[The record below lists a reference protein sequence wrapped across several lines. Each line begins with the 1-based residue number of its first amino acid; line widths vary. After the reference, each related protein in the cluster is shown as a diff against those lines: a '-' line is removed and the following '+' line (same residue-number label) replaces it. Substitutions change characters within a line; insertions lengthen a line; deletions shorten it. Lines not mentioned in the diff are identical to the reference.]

1 MIARR
6 MSGAMTI
13 ALIAIC
19 SVTTTTLARA
29 QDGADPARV
38 ARVLHEAEA
47 IQKQVAELRG
57 LPFLAEVEKGVK
69 TEAELRAFIL
79 EEFEKEAPAE
89 EFEAQQRA
97 LVRLGLIPDGFD
109 LRHRMIDLYSEQIGG
124 FYNHDTKRLYLIA
137 RGKAGDEESALND
150 SFVMAHELHHAL
162 QDQHFDL
169 GAQFRILNDHE
180 DRIMAHKAL
189 VEGEAT
195 LVGFKYMFEVKLG
208 LKKLPDLGVLMRMNK
223 TMSESM
229 PQGEALKSMPD
240 YIKEGLM
247 FPYEA
252 GAAFVQKIY
261 DTYGWERVTAL
272 FADPPQSTEQILH
285 PEKYLGARDEPVT
298 VRLPDLES
306 AFEGEV
312 EELLATCLGEYNIG
326 IVLRQAYSARRAA
339 AIAAGWDGD
348 SFTVLEPSAG
358 GGPVLV
364 WLTTWDSP
372 AEADEFFASY
382 QKVLAKKYATPREVS
397 NGLVSAGKAGDVAL
411 LERNG
416 KASVLVLEGAR
427 DQTQAQAL
435 RDMAWGAVLV
445 HERLEGLGELEQR
458 SLAAPAS
465 PARPKPEVE
474 PAPTLRR
481 PAPTYQDPET
491 GFTFGLPGAGWKQ
504 EEESIQQLS
513 AYTRARFVGPDGN
526 AVARFMDI
534 PVPFDPE
541 TLLDETEGYAKQLIP
556 GYKRLGHSETEL
568 AGREAF
574 VLEFEGVLPEFE
586 DGTTHVRAVCIEND
600 GWTVLLLL
608 SAPSESWEA
617 ARAGF
622 ERLLWTARFVPV
634 PEADAEA
641 PLEPSFTVP
650 DGFEPRD
657 PASPHVKVEYRD
669 AEGAVIQVIE
679 TPAGD
684 ADLERTVRMAEAQ
697 LKRVL
702 SGYRHIGSRRL
713 TLADGA
719 GVLLEYEADLDGSP
733 TRYRQVVSIID
744 GTRRMVSCFC
754 KVEDYERKQRAFD
767 EVLRSLGAKLESPPA
782 RSPRKKGRLY

>member
-6 MSGAMTI
+6 MSGAMTL
-13 ALIAIC
+13 ALIAVY
-19 SVTTTTLARA
+19 SFTTTTLTRA
-29 QDGADPARV
+29 QDGVDPARV
-38 ARVLHEAEA
+38 VRVLREAEV

-79 EEFEKEAPAE
+79 EEFAKQAPAE
-89 EFEAQQRA
+89 EFAAQQRA

-109 LRHRMIDLYSEQIGG
+109 LRHRLIDLYSEQIGG

-137 RGKAGDEESALND
+137 RGDGAGEEAAMND

-169 GAQFRILNDHE
+169 GAQFRILGDHE
-180 DRIMAHKAL
+180 DRILAHKAL

-195 LVGFKYMFEVKLG
+195 LVGFKYLFEQKLG
-208 LKKLPDLGVLMRMNK
+208 LKTLPDLGFLMRMNK
-223 TMSESM
+223 TMSEAM

-261 DTYGWERVTAL
+261 NTYGWERVTEL

-306 AFEGEV
+306 AFESEV
-312 EELLATCLGEYNIG
+312 EELWATTLGEYNLG

-339 AIAAGWDGD
+339 AIAEGWDGD
-348 SFTVLEPSAG
+348 SFTVLEPTSG

-372 AEADEFFASY
+372 AEADEFFVSY
-382 QKVLAKKYATPREVS
+382 QGVLAKKYPSPRELS
-397 NGLVSAGKAGDVAL
+397 SGLVSAGKPGDVAL

-416 KASVLVLEGAR
+416 TASVLVLEGAR
-427 DQTQAQAL
+427 DQAQAQAL

-445 HERLEGLGELEQR
+445 HERQEGLGELKQR
-458 SLAAPAS
+458 SLVASLPQPA
-465 PARPKPEVE
+465 VE

-481 PAPTYQDPET
+481 PALAYQDPET

-504 EEESIQQLS
+504 QEESIQQLA
-513 AYTRARFVGPDGN
+513 AYTRARFVGPDGT

-556 GYKRLGHSETEL
+556 GYKRLGYRETEV

-574 VLEFEGVLPEFE
+574 VLEFEGILPPVE

-617 ARAGF
+617 ARVGF
-622 ERLLWTARFVPV
+622 ERLLWTARFVPDS
-634 PEADAEA
+634 EAEA
-641 PLEPSFTVP
+641 
-650 DGFEPRD
+650 
-657 PASPHVKVEYRD
+657 
-669 AEGAVIQVIE
+669 
-679 TPAGD
+679 
-684 ADLERTVRMAEAQ
+684 EA
-697 LKRVL
+697 
-702 SGYRHIGSRRL
+702 
-713 TLADGA
+713 
-719 GVLLEYEADLDGSP
+719 
-733 TRYRQVVSIID
+733 
-744 GTRRMVSCFC
+744 
-754 KVEDYERKQRAFD
+754 
-767 EVLRSLGAKLESPPA
+767 PPA